1 MSTMILDATKSYL
14 YQIKDIPVLTKEQE
28 QALGEKI
35 ASGDEKAKEKL
46 MESNLRL
53 VVSIAKKYLSR
64 SHEPF
69 LDLIQEGNVGLRRA
83 VEKFDYSKGY
93 KFSTYATYWIDQSIS
108 KYVMERSRAIRV
120 PSHLINLLSKMNK
133 IAQTISQQYNREATE
148 EEIAE
153 ALNIPVKKV
162 KELYK
167 ITKETVS
174 LDSTFGEDEE
184 MTLGDLIADDEGISV
199 IDEIQNCNR
208 DKAVAEILNTLE
220 EREKEILLMR
230 YGFNNKQPMTLE
242 EIGAH
247 YGLSKERI
255 RQIESKALRKLRN
268 PIRSNKLKEFMEA

>member
-108 KYVMERSRAIRV
+108 KYVMERSRTIRV

-133 IAQTISQQYNREATE
+133 IAQTISQHYNREATE

>member
-1 MSTMILDATKSYL
+1 MILDATKSYL

-35 ASGDEKAKEKL
+35 ANGDEKAKEKL

-199 IDEIQNCNR
+199 IDEIQNSNR